1 MTKFGKFLD
10 SNIRLLAQEAVGDAL
25 SDAQMEPAD
34 VQSVFFS
41 NAAAGIL
48 TGQEMIRG
56 QVALRDTGLL
66 GKPII
71 NVENA
76 CASASSALNL
86 AYLSVASGQVD
97 VAMAIGAEKLT
108 HQDKRKSYAALGA
121 AVDLLVFGDLI
132 ASMSAKGDA
141 EPDPASK
148 TEKTEKKGHS
158 PFMEIY
164 AMWARNYMN
173 LTGATK
179 EDFARVAVKSH
190 FNASHNPK
198 AQYQEIVT
206 LQDVLDSRQIADPL
220 TTLMCAPIGDGAACV
235 IVCSKDWAK
244 AHGLDLIRVRA
255 SVVLSGTLRQIDE
268 PGVTVTASRKAY
280 ELSGIDPGDI
290 NVVELHDAAAPAELI
305 TYEELGLCAPGDGV
319 KLLVSGE
326 TSLGGRVPVNPSGG
340 LLSKG
345 HPIGAT
351 GCAQIVELV
360 DQLRGRCGGRQVEN
374 ARLALAEN
382 GGGFLGT
389 DAAAMAITILSK

>member
-1 MTKFGKFLD
+1 
-10 SNIRLLAQEAVGDAL
+10 
-25 SDAQMEPAD
+25 
-34 VQSVFFS
+34 
-41 NAAAGIL
+41 
-48 TGQEMIRG
+48 
-56 QVALRDTGLL
+56 
-66 GKPII
+66 
-71 NVENA
+71 
-76 CASASSALNL
+76 
-86 AYLSVASGQVD
+86 
-97 VAMAIGAEKLT
+97 
-108 HQDKRKSYAALGA
+108 
-121 AVDLLVFGDLI
+121 
-132 ASMSAKGDA
+132 
-141 EPDPASK
+141 
-148 TEKTEKKGHS
+148 
-158 PFMEIY
+158 
-164 AMWARNYMN
+164 
-173 LTGATK
+173 
-179 EDFARVAVKSH
+179 
-190 FNASHNPK
+190 
-198 AQYQEIVT
+198 
-206 LQDVLDSRQIADPL
+206 
-220 TTLMCAPIGDGAACV
+220 MCAPIGDGAACV

-326 TSLGGRVPVNPSGG
+326 TSLGGLVPVNPSGG